1 MSEKDLFNSVK
12 KEHVVQ
18 AIKEFEHRGVPDGM
32 RDALY
37 YDLIIDGKKY
47 SPKVIMAYA
56 NEIATGELDTK
67 FHGGPNTSSFKKLKE
82 LGFEVKKKE
91 KWDKDPRVL
100 LIEKYKNLIR
110 EKGLKDEV
118 YKWEFVAK
126 YKGFFDDSELI
137 SQRIQEV
144 KWTNAIYHMSVAT
157 LKGVAK
163 SSPLEVQLLIDILK
177 NEGLSLNERIDLFIG
192 QFKTFYLEDGGKNSA
207 QQDERSISNYLTI
220 VNPEKYTFYKYSY
233 YQKYCDY
240 IGIKTKGKNRKLVHY
255 YRLLDELIT
264 NYISKDEELIE
275 LVKNEIPDYYDGSN
289 HLLLAQDILYEV
301 LDRERSYETYGIQD
315 EEEIRLIDYLRK
327 LGKDFSE
334 ELYIMLETLLGGFDI
349 DRNDPRVCYNLP
361 KSERIGV
368 TFGQRYVLIA
378 EINPKGN
385 FIGYI
390 DTINYDQD
398 NWYQKVKTWK
408 DFRANYDAFKVSA
421 GIELKRTKNKSSYT
435 ESSSE
440 VLKNSIYNLKYRKYI
455 FNEAF
460 NQNIRTG
467 KGGIEFFNSE
477 DFNLIEEFSKV
488 RRQKDNAEHH
498 IAYQELR
505 EIYDK
510 VKYWMDEV
518 QQRIFP
524 LGFTDI
530 RRSPI
535 NQGQYFESYQWG
547 KIYPD
552 QNAPKELAYTVAI
565 SDNHELH
572 VKIDTVS
579 LADDDWRRQKYF
591 DYRGEWDESSIIK
604 TFVENE
610 VLENDWEYL
619 ITETIDFF
627 ISIESDY
634 KKILNLITIEN
645 SKNMKQPLNQIL
657 YGPPGT
663 GKTWY
668 LQNHYFSNYTTMEES
683 VTAEQH
689 FNDVVQDL
697 SWWQVIGIA
706 LIELGNCSVSDL
718 MANRWVARKAA
729 NSESKNVRATVWANA
744 QIHTIEECES
754 VKYKNR
760 QPPLIF
766 NKQEDKTW
774 QILEEEAKETAP
786 ELYEI
791 LDSVNN
797 FNPQKGKSLKRY
809 EFVTFHQSYSYE
821 DFIEGIKP
829 VMADEGTESE
839 DLKYE
844 IKSGIF
850 KELCK
855 RAESDPEN
863 TYALFID
870 EINRGNVSAIF
881 GELITLIEDDK
892 RKGMENQVTLVLP
905 YSRLK
910 FSVPQNLHIIGTMNT
925 ADRSVEAL
933 DTALRRR
940 FTFKEMMPNPEL
952 LKEKEVGG
960 ISLQKVLE
968 TINERVEML
977 IDRDHTIGHSYFI
990 NLKENKQAL
999 ADAFNDKIIP
1009 LLQEYFYGDY
1019 GKIGLVLGKGFV
1031 SVKKAKN
1038 DVFADFSYENSTDF
1052 ISNSYELKKV
1062 DETTIIEALKEL
1074 LGEAQKEDQAD

>member
-12 KEHVVQ
+12 KEHIFQ
-18 AIKEFEHRGVPDGM
+18 AILEFENRGVPDGM
-32 RDALY
+32 RDALH
-37 YDLIIDGKKY
+37 YDLIIEDKKY

-56 NEIATGELDTK
+56 NEIATGVLDTK

-91 KWDKDPRVL
+91 KWENDPRVL

-118 YKWEFVAK
+118 YKWEFVAM
-126 YKGFFDDSELI
+126 YKGFLDDSELI

-163 SSPLEVQLLIDILK
+163 SSPLEVQLLIDTLK

-220 VNPEKYTFYKYSY
+220 INPEKYTFYKYSY

-255 YRLLDELIT
+255 YQLLDELIT
-264 NYISKDEELIE
+264 NYISEDEELIE

-289 HLLLAQDILYEV
+289 HLILAQDILYEV
-301 LDRERSYETYGIQD
+301 LDRERIVENYWIFQGNPDTYDFKNAISEKGIHDWNVTAHKTKIHEGDKGIIWLTGKNAGVYGLIEVLSEPRERGGDDDPNWKKEHKADYVVDIEIQHNLFSNPILF
-315 EEEIRLIDYLRK
+315 EEIK
-327 LGKDFSE
+327 E
-334 ELYIMLETLLGGFDI
+334 
-349 DRNDPRVCYNLP
+349 
-361 KSERIGV
+361 
-368 TFGQRYVLIA
+368 
-378 EINPKGN
+378 NPK
-385 FIGYI
+385 
-390 DTINYDQD
+390 
-398 NWYQKVKTWK
+398 
-408 DFRANYDAFKVSA
+408 
-421 GIELKRTKNKSSYT
+421 
-435 ESSSE
+435 
-440 VLKNSIYNLKYRKYI
+440 LKNLNVGHQGTNFTASKEEYDEI
-455 FNEAF
+455 
-460 NQNIRTG
+460 
-467 KGGIEFFNSE
+467 
-477 DFNLIEEFSKV
+477 FNLISKRMNDKKYWIYQPGEGAKYWEQFYNEGILGLGWWQLGDLRQYKSKDEIREKLIEIDGSEGSRKNDTTANWEFVHEMKEGDVVIVKKGISELLGYGEITSDYYFEEEAEFQPS
-488 RRQKDNAEHH
+488 RR
-498 IAYQELR
+498 
-505 EIYDK
+505 K
-510 VKYWMDEV
+510 VKWLKKASWSSGKKLV
-518 QQRIFP
+518 VKT
-524 LGFTDI
+524 LTDI
-530 RRSPI
+530 T
-535 NQGQYFESYQWG
+535 QYESDTSEYQWYYQYLLAQMG
-547 KIYPD
+547 
-552 QNAPKELAYTVAI
+552 ELKQ
-565 SDNHELH
+565 L
-572 VKIDTVS
+572 
-579 LADDDWRRQKYF
+579 
-591 DYRGEWDESSIIK
+591 SS
-604 TFVENE
+604 N
-610 VLENDWEYL
+610 
-619 ITETIDFF
+619 
-627 ISIESDY
+627 
-634 KKILNLITIEN
+634 
-645 SKNMKQPLNQIL
+645 KNMKQPLNQIL

-706 LIELGNCSVSDL
+706 LIEDGIQKVSEIRE
-718 MANRWVARKAA
+718 NRWVARKAA
-729 NSESKNVRATVWANA
+729 ISESKNERATIWGSL
-744 QIHTIEECES
+744 QMHTVTES
-754 VKYKNR
+754 ETVNYKQR

-766 NKQEDKTW
+766 DKKQDKKW

-863 TYALFID
+863 NYALFID

-960 ISLQKVLE
+960 ISLQKILE

-990 NLKENKQAL
+990 NLQESKQAL

-1031 SVKKAKN
+1031 SFKKAKN